1 MGGLTRQ
8 GLSERTPARARTP
21 QEGHRL
27 WRVMCLHDADCFS
40 TPGYQ
45 PGIAA
50 LAAGL
55 WSPLATLALIALT
68 LCGALPVH
76 RRTAR
81 RARPKAA
88 TAHAAEA
95 NRPMVRAVS
104 SRYEKTGSFPV
115 RRLRQ
120 LCGEL
125 SADQEGQIGEPQPDQ
140 EHHDACQ

>member
-1 MGGLTRQ
+1 
-8 GLSERTPARARTP
+8 
-21 QEGHRL
+21 
-27 WRVMCLHDADCFS
+27 MCLHDADCFS
-40 TPGYQ
+40 MPGYQ

-55 WSPLATLALIALT
+55 RSPLATLALIALT
-68 LCGALPVH
+68 LCGALPVQ

-81 RARPKAA
+81 RARPEAA
-88 TAHAAEA
+88 TAHGAAA
-95 NRPMVRAVS
+95 NRPQGYGPVS
-104 SRYEKTGSFPV
+104 RRYEKTGSFPV

-120 LCGEL
+120 LCVEL